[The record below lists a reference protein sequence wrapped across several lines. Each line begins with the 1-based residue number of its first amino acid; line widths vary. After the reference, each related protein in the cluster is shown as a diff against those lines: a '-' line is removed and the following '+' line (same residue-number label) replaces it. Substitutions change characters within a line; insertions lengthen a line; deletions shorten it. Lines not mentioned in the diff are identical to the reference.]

1 MENKMIVEV
10 DEELSDLI
18 PGFLARKR
26 DEANMILDAAQREDY
41 AVISRLAHRIKG
53 EGGSYGFHRITEI
66 GRTLE
71 QAAKTRNDVSVTR
84 AANELLDYLDRVEVH
99 FHPAAD

>member
-1 MENKMIVEV
+1 MENKVIVQV

-26 DEANMILDAAQREDY
+26 DEANAILDAAQRDDF
-41 AVISRLAHRIKG
+41 AVIGHLAHRIKG
-53 EGGSYGFHRITEI
+53 EGCSYGFERMTEI

-71 QAAKTRNDVSVTR
+71 EAAKSQSDVAVTR
-84 AANELLDYLDRVEVH
+84 AANELLDYLEHVEVR
-99 FHPAAD
+99 FHPPAE